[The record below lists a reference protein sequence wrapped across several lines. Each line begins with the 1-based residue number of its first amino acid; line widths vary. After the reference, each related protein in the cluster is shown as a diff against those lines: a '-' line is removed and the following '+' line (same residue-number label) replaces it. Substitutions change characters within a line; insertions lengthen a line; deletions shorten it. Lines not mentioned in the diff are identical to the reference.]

1 MPANDLREAL
11 AAAGVAPLIAKQID
25 LNLLEYQRRYSPL
38 VRVVPA
44 EPWGT
49 NQYFFNTR
57 SVRPS
62 GGFVQDG
69 GARPVSTSTYSQSSF
84 NIRLLQTVGAVTG
97 FAQAVTRDV
106 IGDLKSR
113 EVDGAIQ
120 SLLWDVENAM
130 IWGNEAATYNS
141 ASGTL
146 GQYPQ
151 FNGLAFQVNS
161 FSGAT
166 QNAIDEAATSALTLA
181 MLDEVKDLAEENA
194 AMPVQGE
201 QWMWVMGPRAKTKI
215 DQLLVNQQ
223 RFEGPIEVAAGLVV
237 NSYAG
242 IPIIKS
248 SFLSPRTQV
257 MAAPSIANSQS
268 ASNPTGSLASG
279 AQFYRIGAIVQ
290 RFGEIAG
297 CTEITTTVGAG
308 GAGIVTIS
316 SIVAPNGPDGAQPL
330 LYTVYRSTTT
340 GTEKLLGVVDAFD
353 TTGAATT
360 TIIDTGTTLLTNSV
374 ANSVQTVSYAGAT
387 AAGTLSARNT
397 YMEDIYLV
405 PRDPDFLLRP
415 YVRDVTPINLAPT
428 ITAPDTLPFA
438 LVTDTCLATRGPKYL
453 ARLANVTAGI

>member
-1 MPANDLREAL
+1 MSLNDLREAL

-38 VRVVPA
+38 VRVVPS

-57 SVRPS
+57 SARPS

-69 GARPVSTSTYSQSSF
+69 GARPVGTSTYSQNSF
-84 NIRLLQTVGAVTG
+84 NIRNLQTVGAVTG

-120 SLLWDVENAM
+120 NLLWDIENAM
-130 IWGNEAATYNS
+130 IWGCEPATYNS
-141 ASGTL
+141 TSGTL

-151 FNGLAFQVNS
+151 FSGLFQQVNV
-161 FSGAT
+161 FSGAG

-223 RFEGPIEVAAGLVV
+223 RFEGPIEVAAGLIV

-257 MAAPSIANSQS
+257 MATPSIANSQS
-268 ASNPTGSLASG
+268 ASNPVGSLAAG
-279 AQFYRIGAIVQ
+279 ARYYRIGSIVQ

-297 CTEITTTVGAG
+297 CVEITTPSAR
-308 GAGIVTIS
+308 
-316 SIVAPNGPDGAQPL
+316 VAPVSSPSPRSSPPTARTARSRCSTPSTRVATGGREVARRRRRLRHHGRRDHHDHRHRDVPAHQLARELGADHGLRRGSDGWDGQRAQHL
-330 LYTVYRSTTT
+330 HGRHLS
-340 GTEKLLGVVDAFD
+340 
-353 TTGAATT
+353 GAA
-360 TIIDTGTTLLTNSV
+360 
-374 ANSVQTVSYAGAT
+374 
-387 AAGTLSARNT
+387 
-397 YMEDIYLV
+397 
-405 PRDPDFLLRP
+405 
-415 YVRDVTPINLAPT
+415 
-428 ITAPDTLPFA
+428 
-438 LVTDTCLATRGPKYL
+438 
-453 ARLANVTAGI
+453 

>member
-1 MPANDLREAL
+1 MSLNDLREAL

-25 LNLLEYQRRYSPL
+25 LNLLEYERRYSPL
-38 VRVVPA
+38 VRIIPT

-57 SVRPS
+57 SARPS

-69 GARPVSTSTYSQSSF
+69 GARPVATSTYSQSSF
-84 NIRLLQTVGAVTG
+84 NIRNMQTVGAVTG

-120 SLLWDVENAM
+120 SLLWDIENAI
-130 IWGNEAATYNS
+130 IWGNEPATYNS
-141 ASGTL
+141 TTGTL

-151 FNGLAFQVNS
+151 FSGLAFQVNS

-223 RFEGPIEVAAGLVV
+223 RFEGTIEVAAGLIV

-257 MAAPSIANSQS
+257 MATPSVATSQS
-268 ASNPTGSLASG
+268 ASNPVGSLAAG
-279 AQFYRIGAIVQ
+279 ARYYRIGSIVQ

-297 CTEITTTVGAG
+297 CVEFTVTVGAG

-330 LYTVYRSTTT
+330 LYTVYEGGT
-340 GTEKLLGVVDAFD
+340 GAEKLIGVVDAFD

-360 TIIDTGTTLLTNSV
+360 TIIDTGTCLLTNSL
-374 ANSVQTVSYAGAT
+374 ANSVQTTAYVGAPS
-387 AAGTLSARNT
+387 AGTLSARNT

-405 PRDPDFLLRP
+405 PRDTDFLLRP

-428 ITAPDTLPFA
+428 VTAPDTLPFA